1 MICIKC
7 KKNIPDGSA
16 FCNHCG
22 ISQTPP
28 QRTRKARGNG
38 QGSVYRRGDKWAAEV
53 TLGYY
58 LDANGNRKRK
68 VRRKCGF
75 ERKKDAL
82 AYLEQLRTEAVPV
95 TAASVS
101 DLYQLYHSEA
111 EKKLSHTKMQAYEI
125 AWRKIENRIGFLKIT
140 ALTVPQLQHLTDT
153 AGSSYYTK
161 RDIKNLLSHLYSIAI
176 RDDITDKNRAQYIHL
191 PQLESNERTVFT
203 EDEIALLWQ
212 NADEYIVQHILVM
225 IYTGMRPA
233 EILGIRL
240 ENIHIEES
248 WMTGGVKTKKSK
260 ARKIIIPDKVSQ
272 TLGQLVQTAEGDK
285 LSNYAKHAFYDT
297 WNAFRSSH
305 GLREELTPYCCRHTY
320 VTRLTALKVS
330 PAMLQELVG
339 HEDYETTLE
348 YTHLSIADRL
358 AEVNRLK

>member
-7 KKNIPDGSA
+7 KKDIPDGSA

-53 TLGYY
+53 TLGYT
-58 LDANGNRKRK
+58 LDADGKRKRK
-68 VRRKCGF
+68 IRRKCGF

-82 AYLEQLRTEAVPV
+82 AYLETLRSEAAPV

-111 EKKLSHTKMQAYEI
+111 EKKLSHTKLQAYEI
-125 AWRKIENRIGFLKIT
+125 AWKKIEGLTAFRKISS
-140 ALTVPQLQHLTDT
+140 LTVPDLQSITD
-153 AGSSYYTK
+153 ACGSSYYTK
-161 RDIKNLLSHLYSIAI
+161 RDIKNLLSHLYKIAI
-176 RDDITDKNRAQYIHL
+176 RDDITDKNRAQYIQL
-191 PQLESNERTVFT
+191 PQLESNERTIFT
-203 EDEIALLWQ
+203 EDEIKSLWQ
-212 NADEYIVQHILVM
+212 YADEYIVQHILLM

-233 EILGIRL
+233 EILGMRL

-272 TLGQLVQTAEGDK
+272 TLGQLVKTAEGDK
-285 LSNYAKHAFYDT
+285 LSNYVKHAFYDA